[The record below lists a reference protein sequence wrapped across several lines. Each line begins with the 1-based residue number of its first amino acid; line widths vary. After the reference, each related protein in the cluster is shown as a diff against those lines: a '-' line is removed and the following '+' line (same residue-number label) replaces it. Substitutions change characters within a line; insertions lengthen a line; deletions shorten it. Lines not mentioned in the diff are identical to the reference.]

1 MVISL
6 FIMLAGLICINRLPV
21 AEFPEVAPPTV
32 VVATA
37 YPGASAEVIAS
48 TVAAP
53 IEEQVNSVEGI
64 SYYSSKSDNLGN
76 YNLTLI
82 FEPGTD
88 PDMALVNVN
97 NAIKRAER
105 LLPNEV
111 TMNGVMAYKRT
122 ADFLGIVAF
131 TGDREK
137 NPELTNLFLSNYVSN
152 NVKDTVARIDGVGQA
167 IIFGELK
174 YSMRVWLDP
183 LKMRA
188 LNVSPDEVQTAIR
201 GQNIQAATGSLG
213 TEGASNAMQFKL
225 NAQGRLKEVSEF
237 ENIIIRSGAQGR
249 QIRLSDI
256 AKVELGQE
264 TYSGTP
270 AFNGNPAVLMAVLK
284 LSEGNAVDIVNKT
297 KALIG
302 ELSQNFPEGMNWTIP
317 YDTTKFVRS
326 AMKEIIETLI
336 LTFILVVLITYVF
349 LQDWRATIVP
359 AVAIPVSLIGT
370 FLFLYVAGMSINT
383 LTMFALILVI
393 GSVVDDAICVVECC
407 VRLIQEEQ
415 LSPKEAA
422 FRTMRELT
430 GALVATTLVVIAV
443 YTPIAFYGGM
453 VGTIYQQFSFTM
465 CVALILSSVVALT
478 LSPALCALVLK
489 DKSKQPNTSSASAF
503 SVKTNSP
510 QNSNVI
516 GGGFMS
522 QFIPRTLLLTVA
534 FALILI
540 GFLGYFYLMELSA
553 KFLMIAA
560 QTLLIVLVADAVI
573 CLAESGVQLFYKKRL
588 SMENAAFQILQ
599 KIGGTLALSLL
610 VTAAFFTAIAYI
622 CGRITEYQETFPLLI
637 SSAKGVF
644 QLMIPSGKADVFLL
658 PPLWIIFCLLSAVAL
673 VVSQNCCDFVL
684 KENHESHGLLLILK
698 TILSFIQKICR
709 TVVDFLLG
717 RFIPKTLC
725 LTIVISLSFL
735 VVFYL
740 FGRVGTDVHI
750 VTTFTLILGIGLF
763 VDAVICVAESCAHLI
778 RNEHLSFGNALS
790 QTILTLFG
798 TLTLT
803 VLAGAAVFTSIAYFS
818 GRIAEHHDELPSLIY
833 SVRGFVQ
840 FIIPSGNAMLFL
852 LPPLWIRLCLL
863 SAVVVTVSQFF
874 CDNILKDSHESHGG
888 LRFFNIGINFTR
900 DGYIAVGS
908 FLARFIPV
916 TVVVLVAVLFGNYS
930 IYEKVPKG
938 FLPQEDK
945 GGLMCEAVLPQG
957 ASLSRTQAILAELVE
972 MVKQIDGVEA
982 VLTVPGQSM
991 TAGNGENMGMFIA
1004 ELKAWEERKTVATA
1018 IEHIQ
1023 MQVMGRTAAI
1033 AEAKVLALVPPSI
1046 QGLGQT
1052 GGVTFALQATGGQ
1065 TPQELSQA
1073 ANQLAAKIMATGK
1086 AMMASTSFDTN
1097 TPMLNLEVDRD
1108 KAEAMNVPVGAIFN
1122 TLQTQLGSMYVNDFN
1137 LFAKTYKVKVQAEP
1151 EYRDNLNV
1159 VSRLTVPARDGT
1171 LVPVDSVASV
1181 AWSVGPRQM
1190 ERFNMFPSAN
1200 FNVMGSPGVSSGD
1213 MMQTIQ
1219 DIVQNEFSHDYQIA
1233 WTDLSYQEKQ
1243 NSGQI
1248 IMMMILAIAFA
1259 YLFLTAQYESWTT
1272 PISVMLSVATA
1283 TLGGLI
1289 ALKILG
1295 RSLDIYCQL
1304 GLLMLIGLT
1313 AKTAILMVEY
1323 SKQLRDDGMS
1333 LYEAAIGGMR
1343 VRFRAVMMTALSFV
1357 IGVYPMV
1364 IATGAGAASRRS
1376 IGVTT
1381 FWGMIAAT
1389 IVGMM
1394 LIPGL
1399 YVLTRSMSEAT
1410 KRLCGFKLPENQ
1422 NVEQE

>member
-1 MVISL
+1 MFSAFFIRRPKFAMVISL
-6 FIMLAGLICINRLPV
+6 FIMLAGLICINRLPI

-32 VVATA
+32 VVMTA

-53 IEEQVNSVEGI
+53 IEEQVNSVEGL
-64 SYYSSKSDNLGN
+64 SYFSSNSDNLGN

-82 FEPGTD
+82 FESGTD

-111 TMNGVMAYKRT
+111 IMNGLLSFKRT

-131 TGDREK
+131 TGDQEK
-137 NPELTNLFLSNYVSN
+137 NPELTDLFMSNYVAN
-152 NVKDTVARIDGVGQA
+152 NIKDAVTRIDGVGQA
-167 IIFGELK
+167 FIFGESK

-188 LNVSPDEVQTAIR
+188 LNVSPEEVQAAIR

-225 NAQGRLKEVSEF
+225 NAQGRLKEASEF
-237 ENIIIRSGAQGR
+237 ENIIVRSGAQGR
-249 QIRLSDI
+249 QIRLSDV
-256 AKVELGQE
+256 ATVELGQE
-264 TYSGTP
+264 TYAGKPT
-270 AFNGNPAVLMAVLK
+270 FNGNPAVMMAVMK
-284 LSEGNAVDIVNKT
+284 LSEGNAVDIIDKT
-297 KALIG
+297 RALIG
-302 ELSQNFPEGMNWTIP
+302 ELEKNFPEGMTWTIP
-317 YDTTKFVRS
+317 YDTTKFIRS
-326 AMKEIIETLI
+326 AMSEIIETLV
-336 LTFILVVLITYVF
+336 LTFILVVLITYIF

-370 FLFLYVAGMSINT
+370 FLFLYVVGMSINT

-407 VRLIQEEQ
+407 VRLIQEER

-430 GALVATTLVVIAV
+430 GALIATTLVVIAV

-465 CVALILSSVVALT
+465 CVALVLSSIVALT

-489 DKSKQPNTSSASAF
+489 
-503 SVKTNSP
+503 
-510 QNSNVI
+510 
-516 GGGFMS
+516 
-522 QFIPRTLLLTVA
+522 
-534 FALILI
+534 
-540 GFLGYFYLMELSA
+540 
-553 KFLMIAA
+553 
-560 QTLLIVLVADAVI
+560 ADH
-573 CLAESGVQLFYKKRL
+573 K
-588 SMENAAFQILQ
+588 
-599 KIGGTLALSLL
+599 
-610 VTAAFFTAIAYI
+610 
-622 CGRITEYQETFPLLI
+622 
-637 SSAKGVF
+637 
-644 QLMIPSGKADVFLL
+644 LL
-658 PPLWIIFCLLSAVAL
+658 PVFKPFNAGL
-673 VVSQNCCDFVL
+673 DFTR
-684 KENHESHGLLLILK
+684 NG
-698 TILSFIQKICR
+698 
-709 TVVDFLLG
+709 
-717 RFIPKTLC
+717 
-725 LTIVISLSFL
+725 
-735 VVFYL
+735 YL
-740 FGRVGTDVHI
+740 FVG
-750 VTTFTLILGIGLF
+750 G
-763 VDAVICVAESCAHLI
+763 
-778 RNEHLSFGNALS
+778 
-790 QTILTLFG
+790 
-798 TLTLT
+798 
-803 VLAGAAVFTSIAYFS
+803 
-818 GRIAEHHDELPSLIY
+818 
-833 SVRGFVQ
+833 
-840 FIIPSGNAMLFL
+840 
-852 LPPLWIRLCLL
+852 
-863 SAVVVTVSQFF
+863 
-874 CDNILKDSHESHGG
+874 
-888 LRFFNIGINFTR
+888 
-900 DGYIAVGS
+900 
-908 FLARFIPV
+908 FLARFIPATIAV
-916 TVVVLVAVLFGNYS
+916 IVLILCGNYFL
-930 IYEKVPKG
+930 YDKVPKG

-945 GGLMCEAVLPQG
+945 GGVLCEAVLPQG
-957 ASLSRTQAILAELVE
+957 ASLVRTQAILDELVGI
-972 MVKQIDGVEA
+972 VKQIDGVEA
-982 VLTVPGQSM
+982 VIAVPGQSM

-1004 ELKAWEERKTVATA
+1004 QLETWEDRKTVKTA
-1018 IEHIQ
+1018 IESIQ
-1023 MQVMGRTAAI
+1023 KQIMERTAAI
-1033 AEAKVLALVPPSI
+1033 AEAKILALIPPSI

-1108 KAEAMNVPVGAIFN
+1108 KAEAMNVPISAIFN

-1137 LFAKTYKVKVQAEP
+1137 LFAKTYKVKIQAEQ

-1171 LVPVDSVASV
+1171 LVPVDSVAAV

-1200 FNVMGSPGVSSGD
+1200 FNVQGLPGVSSGD

-1219 DIVQNEFSHDYQIA
+1219 DLVRNEFSYDYQVA
-1233 WTDLSYQEKQ
+1233 WTNLSYQEKQ

-1248 IMMMILAIAFA
+1248 IVMMMLAIAFA
-1259 YLFLTAQYESWTT
+1259 YLFLAAQYESWTT
-1272 PISVMLSVATA
+1272 PISVMLSVSTA

-1289 ALKILG
+1289 ALKVLG

-1323 SKQLRDDGMS
+1323 AKQLRDDGTP

-1399 YVLTRSMSEAT
+1399 YVLTRSMSETT
-1410 KRLCGFKLPENQ
+1410 KRLCGIKLPETKKT
-1422 NVEQE
+1422 E